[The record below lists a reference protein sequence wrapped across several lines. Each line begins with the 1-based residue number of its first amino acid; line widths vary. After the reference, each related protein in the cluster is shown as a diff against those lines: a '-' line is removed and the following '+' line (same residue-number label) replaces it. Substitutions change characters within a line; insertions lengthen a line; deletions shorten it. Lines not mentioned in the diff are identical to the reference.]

1 MSHREI
7 TWPTFRSAP
16 NTTTLMALAF
26 HLMAPTPYIS
36 YTRSAAP
43 STWQQAK
50 QVRLMQ
56 PLCCSLF
63 PILTRTQQLQRQP
76 PVLRHSG
83 CGVNP
88 SSMSQQSISAQA
100 HRWCGQML
108 ACLAVH
114 ASPAVIDSLQLATAN
129 MSCTENLMCAP
140 IKNNSNHAPA
150 RSHYHRLCPKHIN
163 RYNTWRDIRGM
174 LTCS

>member
-1 MSHREI
+1 MAQVQV
-7 TWPTFRSAP
+7 RSQHNYTDGIGSPLNGAH
-16 NTTTLMALAF
+16 TL
-26 HLMAPTPYIS
+26 S

-63 PILTRTQQLQRQP
+63 PIMTRTQQLQRQP

-114 ASPAVIDSLQLATAN
+114 AIPGVIDSLELATAN
-129 MSCTENLMCAP
+129 MYKKSDVRAP
-140 IKNNSNHAPA
+140 Q
-150 RSHYHRLCPKHIN
+150 
-163 RYNTWRDIRGM
+163 TQQ
-174 LTCS
+174 